1 MKKNILI
8 VLALI
13 IATSMIL
20 ASCATP
26 TPERIVETQIVE
38 VEKEVIKTVEVEKEV
53 ITTQIVEVEKE
64 VVDDAAVAKEFLAGK
79 KICAV
84 LPGPVNDGGW
94 NSMAY
99 SGLVNLRDNFGME
112 MAYRE
117 RTKAEEAAA
126 LMREYAE
133 SGCNIIQAHGSEY
146 SDQIN
151 QVALEYPDVQ
161 FMQLSRCQGQEP
173 NVVGLCYSTGEGGY
187 FIGRLA
193 AQMTKTGKIAFIVG
207 QKYPNMDWQPHMAQ
221 QAVTD
226 MGLDY
231 VVEEHEVGSWDD
243 PAKAKELAKALIEQ
257 DFDVIVLLA
266 DSGDTGTIE
275 AIKEA
280 RDAGKEVW
288 GISWVKDKNYLG
300 RDFILGGWEEKSYKQ
315 MEYAAVQYALNGAPV
330 GVGFPLGISDGVV
343 ALNPTYGLVSTEIEE
358 DVFNLFKQYVEDPTS
373 IPNLVVRDDL

>member
-8 VLALI
+8 LLSLI
-13 IATSMIL
+13 ITASMIL
-20 ASCATP
+20 SACATP

-38 VEKEVIKTVEVEKEV
+38 VEKEVVKTVEVEKEV

-64 VVDDAAVAKEFLAGK
+64 VVDDVATAKEFLTGK

-117 RTKAEEAAA
+117 RTKPEEAAA

-133 SGCNIIQAHGSEY
+133 SGCSIIQAHGSEY

-193 AQMTKTGKIAFIVG
+193 AQITKTGKIAFIVG

-266 DSGDTGTIE
+266 DSGDTGSIE

-315 MEYAAVQYALNGAPV
+315 MEYAAIQYALNGGPV
-330 GVGFPLGISDGVV
+330 GVGFPLGIADGVV

-358 DVFNLFKQYVEDPTS
+358 DVFNLFKQYVEDPTT